1 MSMVSNFLDLFTR
14 RKDASYIFDADLFQD
29 TKNRV
34 YLKRM
39 AIDTVIN
46 YVGRAVSQSE
56 FRVMSKGLPV
66 KDDMFYK
73 LNVRPNTDESA
84 SDFWQHF
91 VYHLIYYN
99 EVLVVQD
106 DSGDLLIADDF
117 SRHEFAVFE
126 DTFDNVAVKNFTFK
140 RTFNMSD
147 VIYLRYSNDQLEHY
161 LTGLWG
167 DYGELFGRMYELEL
181 RNNQIR
187 ATVKANMTTGIN
199 DEKATKLQGF
209 IDKIF
214 KSFSKNSV
222 AVIPL
227 TNDFEYNEVSNGV
240 GKNQTFDENND
251 VLLAFIDHVAR
262 LVGVPPALIH
272 GSTAESS
279 DNQQL
284 FNKQCLSS
292 LLKKIQTEI
301 NAKFFTQRD
310 YLKNGKQVEVIG
322 IDRPNILELADK
334 IDKLGS
340 SGVVEINEVRDA
352 LKLPPHKDGNQIIMT
367 KNYTTA
373 KGGENNEKDW
383 Y

>member
-1 MSMVSNFLDLFTR
+1 MSVINSFFDLFTR
-14 RKDASYIFDADLFQD
+14 RKDSSFVYDLDLFQD
-29 TKNRV
+29 IKNRA

-56 FRVMSKGLPV
+56 FRVMNKGLPV
-66 KDDMFYK
+66 KDAMYYK

-91 VYHLIYYN
+91 VYQLIYYN
-99 EVLVVQD
+99 EVLVIQD
-106 DSGDLLIADDF
+106 DDGDLLIADDF
-117 SRHEFAVFE
+117 SRHEYAVHE
-126 DTFDNVAVKNFTFK
+126 DIFDNVTVKEY
-140 RTFNMSD
+140 TFNRSFPMSD
-147 VIYLRYSNDQLEHY
+147 VIYLRYSNEQLEHY

-187 ATVKANMTTGIN
+187 ATVKADLTTGVN
-199 DEKATKLQGF
+199 DGKANKLQKF

-214 KSFSKNSV
+214 QSFSKNSV
-222 AVIPL
+222 ALVPI
-227 TNDFEYNEVSNGV
+227 TNGFEYNEVSNGV
-240 GKNQTFDENND
+240 GKNQTFDESNG

-272 GSTAESS
+272 GETAESGE
-279 DNQQL
+279 NQKL

-292 LLKKIQTEI
+292 LLNKIQSEL
-301 NAKFFTQRD
+301 NAKSFSQRD

-322 IDRPNILELADK
+322 INRPTLIELAEQ

-340 SGVVEINEVRDA
+340 SGMVTQNEVRSA
-352 LKLPPHKDGNQIIMT
+352 VGLPPREDGDQIVMT
-367 KNYTTA
+367 KNYTM
-373 KGGENNEKDW
+373 KGGENNEED
-383 Y
+383 

>member
-1 MSMVSNFLDLFTR
+1 MSVINSFFDLFTR
-14 RKDASYIFDADLFQD
+14 RKDSSYIFDADLFQD
-29 TKNRV
+29 MKNRV

-56 FRVMSKGLPV
+56 FRVMNKGLPI
-66 KDDMFYK
+66 KDDMYYK
-73 LNVRPNTDESA
+73 LNVRPNTDESGN
-84 SDFWQHF
+84 DFWQHF
-91 VYHLIYYN
+91 VYQLIYYN

-106 DSGDLLIADDF
+106 DTGDLLIADDF
-117 SRHEFAVFE
+117 SRNEYAVYE
-126 DTFDNVAVKNFTFK
+126 DTFSFVRVKNYTFK
-140 RTFNMSD
+140 RTFTMSD

-167 DYGELFGRMYELEL
+167 DYGELFDRMYELEL

-187 ATVKANMTTGIN
+187 ATVKAKMTTGIN

-240 GKNQTFDENND
+240 GKNQTFDESNN

-262 LVGVPPALIH
+262 LIGVPPALIH
-272 GSTAESS
+272 GTTAESS
-279 DNQQL
+279 DNQEL

-292 LLKKIQTEI
+292 LLKKIQNEI

-310 YLKNGKQVEVIG
+310 YLENGKQVEVIG
-322 IDRPNILELADK
+322 INRPNILELADK

-340 SGVVEINEVRDA
+340 SGMVQQNEVRKAVGLPA
-352 LKLPPHKDGNQIIMT
+352 LPDGDQIVMT
-367 KNYTTA
+367 KNYTT
-373 KGGENNEKDW
+373 KGGDNNEED
-383 Y
+383 

>member
-1 MSMVSNFLDLFTR
+1 MSVINSFFDLFTR
-14 RKDASYIFDADLFQD
+14 RKDSSFIYDLDLFQD
-29 TKNRV
+29 IKNRA

-56 FRVMSKGLPV
+56 FRVMNKGLPV
-66 KDDMFYK
+66 KDAMYYK

-91 VYHLIYYN
+91 VYQLIYYN
-99 EVLVVQD
+99 EVLVIQD
-106 DSGDLLIADDF
+106 DYGDLLIADDF
-117 SRHEFAVFE
+117 SRHEYAVYE
-126 DTFDNVAVKNFTFK
+126 DIFDNVTVKEYTFK
-140 RTFNMSD
+140 RSFPMSD
-147 VIYLRYSNDQLEHY
+147 VIYLRYSNEQLEHY

-187 ATVKANMTTGIN
+187 ATVKADLTAGVN
-199 DEKATKLQGF
+199 DGKANKLQKF

-214 KSFSKNSV
+214 QSFSKNSV
-222 AVIPL
+222 ALVPI
-227 TNDFEYNEVSNGV
+227 TNGFEYNEVSNGV
-240 GKNQTFDENND
+240 GKNQTFDESNG

-272 GSTAESS
+272 GETAESGE
-279 DNQQL
+279 NQKL

-292 LLKKIQTEI
+292 VLNKIQSEL
-301 NAKFFTQRD
+301 NAKSFSQRD

-322 IDRPNILELADK
+322 INRPTLIELAEQ

-340 SGVVEINEVRDA
+340 SGMVTQNEVRSA
-352 LKLPPHKDGNQIIMT
+352 VGLTPREDGDQIVMT
-367 KNYTTA
+367 KNYTM
-373 KGGENNEKDW
+373 KGGENNEED
-383 Y
+383 

>member
-1 MSMVSNFLDLFTR
+1 MSVINSFFDLFTR
-14 RKDASYIFDADLFQD
+14 RKDSSFVYDLDLFQD
-29 TKNRV
+29 IKNRA

-56 FRVMSKGLPV
+56 FRVMNKGLPV
-66 KDDMFYK
+66 KDAMYYK

-91 VYHLIYYN
+91 IYQLIYYN
-99 EVLVVQD
+99 EVLVIQD
-106 DSGDLLIADDF
+106 DDGDLLIADDF
-117 SRHEFAVFE
+117 SRHEYAVCE
-126 DTFDNVAVKNFTFK
+126 DVFDNVTVKEYTFK
-140 RTFNMSD
+140 RFFPMSD

-187 ATVKANMTTGIN
+187 ATVKADLTAGVN
-199 DEKATKLQGF
+199 DGKANKLQKF

-214 KSFSKNSV
+214 QSFSKNSV
-222 AVIPL
+222 ALVPI
-227 TNDFEYNEVSNGV
+227 TNGFEYNEVSNGV
-240 GKNQTFDENND
+240 GKNQTFDESNG

-272 GSTAESS
+272 GETAESGE
-279 DNQQL
+279 NQKL

-292 LLKKIQTEI
+292 LLNKIQSEL
-301 NAKFFTQRD
+301 NAKSFSQRD

-322 IDRPNILELADK
+322 INRPTLIELAEQ

-340 SGVVEINEVRDA
+340 SGMVTQNEVRSA
-352 LKLPPHKDGNQIIMT
+352 VGLPPREDGDQIVMT
-367 KNYTTA
+367 KNYTM
-373 KGGENNEKDW
+373 KGGDNNEED
-383 Y
+383 

>member
-1 MSMVSNFLDLFTR
+1 MSAINSFFDLFTR
-14 RKDASYIFDADLFQD
+14 RKDSSFVYDLDLFQD
-29 TKNRV
+29 IKNRA

-56 FRVMSKGLPV
+56 FRVMNKGLPV
-66 KDDMFYK
+66 KDAMYYK

-84 SDFWQHF
+84 SDFWQHL
-91 VYHLIYYN
+91 VYQLIYYN
-99 EVLVVQD
+99 EVLVIQD
-106 DSGDLLIADDF
+106 DDGDLLIADDF
-117 SRHEFAVFE
+117 SRNEYAVYE
-126 DTFDNVAVKNFTFK
+126 DTFSFVRVKNYTFK
-140 RTFNMSD
+140 RTFTMSD

-187 ATVKANMTTGIN
+187 ATVKAKMTTGIN

-240 GKNQTFDENND
+240 GKNQTFDESNG

-272 GSTAESS
+272 GETAESGE
-279 DNQQL
+279 NQKL

-292 LLKKIQTEI
+292 LLNKIQSEL
-301 NAKFFTQRD
+301 NAKSFSQRD
-310 YLKNGKQVEVIG
+310 YLQNGKQVEVIG
-322 IDRPNILELADK
+322 INRPTLIELAEQ

-340 SGVVEINEVRDA
+340 SGMVTQNEVRSA
-352 LKLPPHKDGNQIIMT
+352 VGLPPREDGDQIVMT
-367 KNYTTA
+367 KNYTT
-373 KGGENNEKDW
+373 KGGENNEED
-383 Y
+383 

>member
-1 MSMVSNFLDLFTR
+1 MSVINSFFDLFTR
-14 RKDASYIFDADLFQD
+14 RKDSSFVYDLDLFQD
-29 TKNRV
+29 IKNRA

-56 FRVMSKGLPV
+56 FRVMNKGLPV
-66 KDDMFYK
+66 KDAMYYK

-91 VYHLIYYN
+91 IYQLIYYN
-99 EVLVVQD
+99 EVLVIQD
-106 DSGDLLIADDF
+106 DDGDLLIADDF
-117 SRHEFAVFE
+117 SRYEYAVYE
-126 DTFDNVAVKNFTFK
+126 DVFDNVTVKEYTFK
-140 RTFNMSD
+140 RSFPMSD

-187 ATVKANMTTGIN
+187 ATVKADLTAGVN
-199 DEKATKLQGF
+199 DGKANKLQKF

-214 KSFSKNSV
+214 QSFSKNSV
-222 AVIPL
+222 ALVPI
-227 TNDFEYNEVSNGV
+227 TNGFEYNEVSNGV
-240 GKNQTFDENND
+240 GKNQTFDESNG

-272 GSTAESS
+272 GETAETAE
-279 DNQQL
+279 NQKL

-292 LLKKIQTEI
+292 LLTKIQSEL
-301 NAKFFTQRD
+301 NAKSFSQRD

-322 IDRPNILELADK
+322 INRPTLIELAEQ

-340 SGVVEINEVRDA
+340 SGMVTQNEVRSA
-352 LKLPPHKDGNQIIMT
+352 VGLPPREDGDQIVMT
-367 KNYTTA
+367 KNYTT
-373 KGGENNEKDW
+373 KGGENNEED
-383 Y
+383 

>member
-1 MSMVSNFLDLFTR
+1 MSVINSFFDLFTR
-14 RKDASYIFDADLFQD
+14 RKDSSYIFDADLFQD
-29 TKNRV
+29 MKNRV

-56 FRVMSKGLPV
+56 FRVMNKGLPI
-66 KDDMFYK
+66 KDDMYYK
-73 LNVRPNTDESA
+73 LNVRPNTDESGN
-84 SDFWQHF
+84 DFWQHF
-91 VYHLIYYN
+91 VYQLIYYN

-106 DSGDLLIADDF
+106 DTGDLLIADDF
-117 SRHEFAVFE
+117 SRNEYAVCE
-126 DTFDNVAVKNFTFK
+126 DTFSFVRVKNYTFK
-140 RTFNMSD
+140 RTFTMSD

-187 ATVKANMTTGIN
+187 ATVKAKMTTGIN

-240 GKNQTFDENND
+240 GKNQTFDESNS
-251 VLLAFIDHVAR
+251 VLMAFIDHVAR

-272 GSTAESS
+272 GETAESGE
-279 DNQQL
+279 NQKL

-292 LLKKIQTEI
+292 LLNKIQSEL
-301 NAKFFTQRD
+301 NAKSFSQRD

-322 IDRPNILELADK
+322 INRPTLIELAEQ

-340 SGVVEINEVRDA
+340 SGMVTQNEVRSA
-352 LKLPPHKDGNQIIMT
+352 VGLPPREDGDQIVMT
-367 KNYTTA
+367 KNYTT
-373 KGGENNEKDW
+373 KGGDNNEEN
-383 Y
+383 

>member
-1 MSMVSNFLDLFTR
+1 MSVINSFFDLFTR
-14 RKDASYIFDADLFQD
+14 RKDSSFIYDLDLFQD
-29 TKNRV
+29 IKNRA

-56 FRVMSKGLPV
+56 FRVMNKGLPV
-66 KDDMFYK
+66 KDAMYYK

-91 VYHLIYYN
+91 IYQLIYYN
-99 EVLVVQD
+99 EVLVIQD
-106 DSGDLLIADDF
+106 DDSDLLIADDF
-117 SRHEFAVFE
+117 SRHEYTVYE
-126 DTFDNVAVKNFTFK
+126 DIFDNVTVKEYTFK
-140 RTFNMSD
+140 RSFPMSD
-147 VIYLRYSNDQLEHY
+147 VIYLRYSNEQLEHY

-187 ATVKANMTTGIN
+187 ATVKADLTAGVN
-199 DEKATKLQGF
+199 DGKANKLQKF

-214 KSFSKNSV
+214 QSFSKNSV
-222 AVIPL
+222 ALVPI
-227 TNDFEYNEVSNGV
+227 TNGFEYNEVSNGV
-240 GKNQTFDENND
+240 GKNQTFDESNG

-272 GSTAESS
+272 GETAESGE
-279 DNQQL
+279 NQKM

-292 LLKKIQTEI
+292 LLNKIQSEL
-301 NAKFFTQRD
+301 NAKSFSQRD

-322 IDRPNILELADK
+322 INRPTLIELAEQ

-340 SGVVEINEVRDA
+340 SGMVTQNEVRSA
-352 LKLPPHKDGNQIIMT
+352 VGLPPREDGDQIVMT
-367 KNYTTA
+367 KNYTT
-373 KGGENNEKDW
+373 KGGDNNEED
-383 Y
+383 

>member
-1 MSMVSNFLDLFTR
+1 MSVINSFFDLFTR
-14 RKDASYIFDADLFQD
+14 RKDSSFIYDLDLFQD
-29 TKNRV
+29 IKNRA

-56 FRVMSKGLPV
+56 FRVMNKGLPV
-66 KDDMFYK
+66 KDAMYYK

-91 VYHLIYYN
+91 VYQLIYYN
-99 EVLVVQD
+99 EVLVIQD
-106 DSGDLLIADDF
+106 DDGDLLIADDF
-117 SRHEFAVFE
+117 SRHEYAVYE
-126 DTFDNVAVKNFTFK
+126 DAFDNVKVKEYTFK
-140 RTFNMSD
+140 RSFPMSD

-187 ATVKANMTTGIN
+187 ATVKADLTAGVN
-199 DEKATKLQGF
+199 DGKANKLQKF

-214 KSFSKNSV
+214 QSFSKNSV
-222 AVIPL
+222 ALVPI
-227 TNDFEYNEVSNGV
+227 TNGFEYNEVSNGV
-240 GKNQTFDENND
+240 GKNQTFDESNG

-272 GSTAESS
+272 GETAESGE
-279 DNQQL
+279 NQKL
-284 FNKQCLSS
+284 FNRQCLSS
-292 LLKKIQTEI
+292 LLNKIQSEL
-301 NAKFFTQRD
+301 NAKSFSQRD

-322 IDRPNILELADK
+322 INRPTLIELAEQ

-340 SGVVEINEVRDA
+340 SGMVTQNEVRSA
-352 LKLPPHKDGNQIIMT
+352 VGLPPREDGDQIVMT
-367 KNYTTA
+367 KNYTT
-373 KGGENNEKDW
+373 KGGENNEED
-383 Y
+383 

>member
-1 MSMVSNFLDLFTR
+1 MSVINSFFDLFTR
-14 RKDASYIFDADLFQD
+14 RKDSSFIYDLDLFQD
-29 TKNRV
+29 IKNRA

-56 FRVMSKGLPV
+56 FRVMNKGLPV
-66 KDDMFYK
+66 KDAMYYK

-91 VYHLIYYN
+91 VYQLIYYN
-99 EVLVVQD
+99 EVLVIQD
-106 DSGDLLIADDF
+106 DDGDLLIADDF
-117 SRHEFAVFE
+117 SRHEYAVYE
-126 DTFDNVAVKNFTFK
+126 DIFDNVIVKEYTFK
-140 RTFNMSD
+140 RSFPMSD

-187 ATVKANMTTGIN
+187 ATVKADLTAGVN
-199 DEKATKLQGF
+199 DGKANKLQKF

-214 KSFSKNSV
+214 QSFSKNSV
-222 AVIPL
+222 ALVPI
-227 TNDFEYNEVSNGV
+227 TNGFEYNEVANGV
-240 GKNQTFDENND
+240 GKNQTFDESNG

-272 GSTAESS
+272 GETAESGE
-279 DNQQL
+279 NQKL

-292 LLKKIQTEI
+292 LLNKIQSEL
-301 NAKFFTQRD
+301 NAKSFSQRD

-322 IDRPNILELADK
+322 INRPTLIELAEQ

-340 SGVVEINEVRDA
+340 SGMVTQNEVRSA
-352 LKLPPHKDGNQIIMT
+352 VGLPPREDGDQIVMT
-367 KNYTTA
+367 KNYTM
-373 KGGENNEKDW
+373 KGGENNEED
-383 Y
+383 

>member
-1 MSMVSNFLDLFTR
+1 MSVINSFFDLFTR
-14 RKDASYIFDADLFQD
+14 RKDSSFIYDLDLFQD
-29 TKNRV
+29 IKNRA

-56 FRVMSKGLPV
+56 FRVMNKGLPV
-66 KDDMFYK
+66 KDAMYYK

-91 VYHLIYYN
+91 VYQLIYYN
-99 EVLVVQD
+99 EVLVIQD
-106 DSGDLLIADDF
+106 DNGDLLIADDF
-117 SRHEFAVFE
+117 SRHEYAVYE
-126 DTFDNVAVKNFTFK
+126 DTFDNVTGKEYTFK
-140 RTFNMSD
+140 RSFPMSD

-187 ATVKANMTTGIN
+187 ATVKADLTAGVN
-199 DEKATKLQGF
+199 DGKANKLQKF

-214 KSFSKNSV
+214 QSFSKNSV
-222 AVIPL
+222 ALVPI
-227 TNDFEYNEVSNGV
+227 TNGFEYNEVSNGV
-240 GKNQTFDENND
+240 GKNQTFDENNS
-251 VLLAFIDHVAR
+251 VLIAFIDHVAR

-272 GSTAESS
+272 GETAESGE
-279 DNQQL
+279 NQKL

-292 LLKKIQTEI
+292 LLNKIQSEL
-301 NAKFFTQRD
+301 NAKSFSQRD

-322 IDRPNILELADK
+322 INRPTLIELAEQ

-340 SGVVEINEVRDA
+340 SGMVTQNEVRSA
-352 LKLPPHKDGNQIIMT
+352 VGLPPREDGDQIVMT
-367 KNYTTA
+367 KNYTM
-373 KGGENNEKDW
+373 KGGENNEED
-383 Y
+383 